1 VKILTY
7 PKPSLRGGAAV
18 EAALAM
24 TTKSGRK
31 SGISR
36 IGIVFFELPK
46 DFLFADQYLNPERM
60 QMQGFKDNYDYAS
73 DMLAAANGTRA
84 ENLRPKRR
92 GPVSTGV
99 TLCALNDFFSVADGR
114 RDPDSG
120 CNASISRLCG
130 ADLTAGR

>member
-60 QMQGFKDNYDYAS
+60 QMQGFKDNYD
-73 DMLAAANGTRA
+73 
-84 ENLRPKRR
+84 
-92 GPVSTGV
+92 
-99 TLCALNDFFSVADGR
+99 FFSVADGR